1 MFREATVEELTSIA
15 LLLKKALSGGDIHPL
30 PLTISKIIAKKS
42 YKIKSNHVQAA
53 EELSGQYNFRDKVSY
68 LYTTKD
74 GVVLVI
80 DDSLTSTSSSPID
93 YTR

>member
-42 YKIKSNHVQAA
+42 YKLKFYPVQAA
-53 EELSGQYNFRDKVSY
+53 EKLSGQYTFRESKLLQSQSILLWEDYS
-68 LYTTKD
+68 
-74 GVVLVI
+74 
-80 DDSLTSTSSSPID
+80 SL
-93 YTR
+93 